1 MDSTIITIIGAV
13 LGSGLLSTIITTCAN
28 SHQRKMDRKNGVT
41 EKLDEDNKRIKALEA
56 QNKSLQ
62 ETNAL
67 LIRSV
72 LAMINHEIDGN
83 NIEGL
88 KAMRKSITDYI
99 TTKAV

>member
-1 MDSTIITIIGAV
+1 MDATIVTIIVAV
-13 LGSGLLSTIITTCAN
+13 LGSGLLSTIITTVAN
-28 SHQRKMDRKNGVT
+28 ARQRKLDRKNNVT
-41 EKLDEDNKRIKALEA
+41 SKLDEDNRRIKELER
-56 QNKSLQ
+56 QNKTLQ